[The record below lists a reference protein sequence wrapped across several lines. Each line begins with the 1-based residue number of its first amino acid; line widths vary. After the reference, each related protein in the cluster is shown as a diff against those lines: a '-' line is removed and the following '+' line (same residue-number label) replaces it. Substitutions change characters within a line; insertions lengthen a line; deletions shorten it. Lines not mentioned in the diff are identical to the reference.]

1 MSRRARVT
9 PSPSADRLRLSPR
22 LAWWRPTI
30 IVLVTVLTYASSLS
44 LPLVFDDRVTI
55 LENPQIRN
63 PWTVDVLR
71 PARELPVAGRPLA
84 NLTFAWNYAVGGT
97 AVEGYHLVNLAL
109 HLACALALF
118 GVVRGTLQLPGLSSW
133 RPHADDLACATAL
146 LWAVHPLNSEV
157 VNYLTQRTE
166 SLMALALLMTL
177 YASLRSRSS
186 TRSTSWEIVA
196 GLSCLAGMG
205 SKETMAVAPVLVL
218 LFDASFVDGSLAAA
232 LKARPRLY
240 GMLGATWLVLAGL
253 MATSPRGL
261 SAGFASGVSPW
272 QYLWNQAPIVAHYL
286 RLAVWPTRL
295 VAHYGAPVALSPGD
309 VLLPGAFVV
318 ALLVTTGIA
327 LVRWPRAGYPGAW
340 FFITLAP
347 TSSLVPIATEVGA
360 ERRMYLAMMAVAAG
374 ACCLA
379 GHALWLRRTDRTD
392 APDTA
397 AATPR
402 VFIVAAAAFVAVAI
416 GLGVLTVRRTREY
429 ASGLVLAQTSLE
441 RWPSATA
448 RLMVGT
454 ELAAAGR
461 HKEALPHLREA
472 AEQMPRGRYNLG
484 VELFNAGELDE
495 AGHQLQQFVSA
506 YPDLIE
512 AVPARAL
519 IGRALA
525 ARRDW
530 PAAIAEFEAVVRM
543 APSQS
548 TGRELLVAALGD
560 YGAELVGAGQLAEA
574 LVRFRRAA
582 ELAPSSA
589 TAQRNLA
596 TALYDSR
603 DLDAAIAAARR
614 AVALAPADP
623 AGHNLLGRALAVKG
637 DLGQAVS
644 ELARAVELSPSD
656 AGFQEDLARLRGV
669 AIAR

>member
-30 IVLVTVLTYASSLS
+30 IVLVTLLTYASSLS

-118 GVVRGTLQLPGLSSW
+118 GVVRRTLQLPGLSSW

-166 SLMALALLMTL
+166 SLMALAVLMTL

-186 TRSTSWEIVA
+186 TRSTGWEIVA
-196 GLSCLAGMG
+196 FLSCLAGMG
-205 SKETMAVAPVLVL
+205 AKETMAVAPVVVL
-218 LFDASFVDGSLAAA
+218 LFHAAFVDGSLAAA

-286 RLAVWPTRL
+286 SLAVWPTKL
-295 VAHYGAPVALSPGD
+295 VAHYGTPVELSPGD
-309 VLLPGAFVV
+309 VLLPGAFVL

-327 LVRWPRAGYPGAW
+327 FVRWPRAGYPGAW
-340 FFITLAP
+340 IFITLAP

-379 GHALWLRRTDRTD
+379 GYALWLRRTDRTD

-402 VFIVAAAAFVAVAI
+402 VFIVAVAFVAVAI

-461 HKEALPHLREA
+461 HKEALPYLREA

-495 AGHQLQQFVSA
+495 AGRQLQQFVST

-519 IGRALA
+519 IGRTLA

-543 APSQS
+543 APGQS
-548 TGRELLVAALGD
+548 AGQELLVSALGD

-603 DLDAAIAAARR
+603 DLDAAIASARR

-669 AIAR
+669 ALAR

>member
-30 IVLVTVLTYASSLS
+30 IVLVTLLTYASSLS

-118 GVVRGTLQLPGLSSW
+118 GVVRRTLQLPGLSSW

-186 TRSTSWEIVA
+186 TRSTGWEIVA

-205 SKETMAVAPVLVL
+205 AKETMAVAPVLVL

-240 GMLGATWLVLAGL
+240 VMLGATWLVLAGL

-286 RLAVWPTRL
+286 RLAAWPTRL
-295 VAHYGAPVALSPGD
+295 VAHYGTPVELSPGD
-309 VLLPGAFVV
+309 VLLPGAFVL
-318 ALLVTTGIA
+318 ALLVATGIA

-340 FFITLAP
+340 IFITLAP

-360 ERRMYLAMMAVAAG
+360 ERRMYLAMMAITTA

-379 GHALWLRRTDRTD
+379 GNALWLRRTGSTK
-392 APDTA
+392 A
-397 AATPR
+397 ANAASVAPR
-402 VFIVAAAAFVAVAI
+402 VFMAGIIAIAI
-416 GLGVLTVRRTREY
+416 GLGILTVRRTREY

-461 HKEALPHLREA
+461 HKEALPYLREA

-495 AGHQLQQFVSA
+495 AGRQLRQFVNA

-519 IGRALA
+519 IGRTLA

-530 PAAIAEFEAVVRM
+530 PAAIAEFEAVMRM
-543 APSQS
+543 APNQA
-548 TGRELLVAALGD
+548 TGRELLVSALGD
-560 YGAELVGAGQLAEA
+560 HGAELVGAGQLAEA

-603 DLDAAIAAARR
+603 DLDAAIASARR

-656 AGFQEDLARLRGV
+656 AGFQEDLVRLRG
-669 AIAR
+669 AALAR